1 MTRSMNRKACSF
13 ALAFVAAFALA
24 SCAPKQETT
33 TETTP
38 PAEETTPPPAPM
50 DTSSMTPPAGEITIE
65 GVVTKVPVEGGC
77 WVIKT
82 ADGTQYEP
90 TVLVE
95 DLRVEGEKVR
105 AVVVPRPNMTSV
117 CMVGPMVE
125 IVRIERMAS

>member
-1 MTRSMNRKACSF
+1 MTRSMNRMALSF
-13 ALAFVAAFALA
+13 GLVAVTAFLFI
-24 SCAPKQETT
+24 SCAPKKDTMET
-33 TETTP
+33 TTP
-38 PAEETTPPPAPM
+38 PAEETTPPPAAT
-50 DTSSMTPPAGEITIE
+50 DTSSMTPPAGEMTIE

>member
-1 MTRSMNRKACSF
+1 MNRMAFSF
-13 ALAFVAAFALA
+13 GVAAVAAFLVI
-24 SCAPKQETT
+24 SCAPKKEA

-38 PAEETTPPPAPM
+38 PAEEATPPPAPM
-50 DTSSMTPPAGEITIE
+50 DTSSMAPPAGEMTIE

>member
-1 MTRSMNRKACSF
+1 MTRLMNRMACF
-13 ALAFVAAFALA
+13 GLAASAAFLLV
-24 SCAPKQETT
+24 SCAPKQDAST
-33 TETTP
+33 TTP
-38 PAEETTPPPAPM
+38 PAEETTPPPAM
-50 DTSSMTPPAGEITIE
+50 TDTTSMTPPAGEITIE

-105 AVVVPRPNMTSV
+105 AVVVARPNMTSV